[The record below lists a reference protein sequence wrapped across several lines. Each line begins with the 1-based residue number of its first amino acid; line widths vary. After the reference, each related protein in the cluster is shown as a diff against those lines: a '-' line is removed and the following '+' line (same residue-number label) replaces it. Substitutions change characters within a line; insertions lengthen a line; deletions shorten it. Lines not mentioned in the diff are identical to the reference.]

1 MTEELL
7 PETCINWFPGHMA
20 KTRRMIKE
28 NLPSVDLVIE
38 ILDARIPLGSQNPE
52 IDRIT
57 EGKPRLVI
65 LSKSSLADANVCK
78 QWEIFFTKKGANAL
92 FCDFITGYNVKN
104 IVPAIRKTVLEKIE
118 KYNEKGMSGRA
129 VTAMVVGI
137 PNVGK
142 STFINTLCGGK
153 KAKAENRPGVT
164 KTKQWLKSDYGVDL
178 LDMPGVL
185 WPKFEDQ
192 TVGQS
197 LALTGAIKDE
207 ILDTEELAV
216 ILCSRL
222 KRLYPELLK
231 ARYKISD
238 SELESCENGYEIL
251 LLIGKKRG
259 CLISG
264 GEIDS
269 ERIANILIEE
279 FRNGKIGKISLEKP

>member
-1 MTEELL
+1 MEELL
-7 PETCINWFPGHMA
+7 PQTTINWFPGHMA

-28 NLPSVDLVIE
+28 SLSSVDLVIE
-38 ILDARIPLGSQNPE
+38 VLDARIPFASKNPE
-52 IDRIT
+52 IDKII
-57 EGKPRLVI
+57 GNKPKLVL
-65 LSKSSLADANVCK
+65 LSKSTLADPAVCK
-78 QWEIFFTKKGANAL
+78 EWEGYYKEKGNNCI

-104 IVPAIRKTVLEKIE
+104 IVPAIKDTVADLIK

-164 KTKQWLKSDYGVDL
+164 KAKQWLKSDYGVDL

-207 ILDTEELAV
+207 ILDIEELAV

-222 KRLYPELLK
+222 KKLYPELLCSRFK
-231 ARYKISD
+231 MTDK
-238 SELESCENGYEIL
+238 ELEDCESGYEIL
-251 LLIGKKRG
+251 LLLGKKRG
-259 CLISG
+259 CLVSG
-264 GEIDS
+264 GEID
-269 ERIANILIEE
+269 ETRIANILIEE
-279 FRNGKIGKISLEKP
+279 FRSAKIGKISLERP